1 MDTGDIGGLL
11 RHEGCKKSFG
21 HLLISMKITIRKLR
35 VFSEFIIKQFFH
47 AHDSMVFFLSSLLL
61 AAGFIESISHLPL
74 FIQVVLAVIVVGIA
88 FAILKKVVKFAI
100 WLVILLL
107 AVLVYIRFVQ

>member
-1 MDTGDIGGLL
+1 MLFLSLL
-11 RHEGCKKSFG
+11 PPLAAHV
-21 HLLISMKITIRKLR
+21 LA
-35 VFSEFIIKQFFH
+35 VEFIDK
-47 AHDSMVFFLSSLLL
+47 
-61 AAGFIESISHLPL
+61 ISHLPL

-107 AVLVYIRFVQ
+107 AVLAYVRFVQ